1 MVPHAS
7 SPQTERLVYEWF
19 HFTNKGK
26 MELKHFSHLPEVTW
40 PINCEP
46 WFTLRSSWPPA
57 QSPLRVRT
65 HTHTP
70 HTLYYHPLFSNWAFT
85 YTKAWRIKSNCMD
98 KSAHYT
104 HIVLAFIIQRTH
116 FLTCIFHYSLAPR
129 LLPLTDTTQG
139 RGASDTGSGNLSCD
153 PELLT
158 ECLIFIAT

>member
-1 MVPHAS
+1 MLPHHKLKGWCMNGSILQIREKWS
-7 SPQTERLVYEWF
+7 SNILATCQ
-19 HFTNKGK
+19 K
-26 MELKHFSHLPEVTW
+26 SHGPY
-40 PINCEP
+40 INCEP